1 MRVFPEGWVDGRG
14 GGVGVCRLSR
24 IMRVLVLL
32 VLAITFVPDF
42 CMCFESAYIHT
53 QGYRAWPNGGSS
65 GPPSTKHWEE
75 VAWRE
80 RVKYLEAQRVVLQV
94 LQLKRRCSQGT
105 NPHTPKRGLTDVHP
119 SLVIQLTGLSV

>member
-32 VLAITFVPDF
+32 VLAITFVSDF

-53 QGYRAWPNGGSS
+53 QGYR
-65 GPPSTKHWEE
+65 GPTVDPVGHPQQNTG
-75 VAWRE
+75 R
-80 RVKYLEAQRVVLQV
+80 RLPGVKE
-94 LQLKRRCSQGT
+94 
-105 NPHTPKRGLTDVHP
+105 
-119 SLVIQLTGLSV
+119 